1 MVRAELSCGRGVV
14 AETKIFSLTELFALD
29 NAGLIRTRREN
40 KKGTFFISN
49 LADQRE
55 VQKSS
60 AVLYITYINR
70 LRIFRIVTFPTF
82 GSSLS
87 ARLPPHLFQHFI
99 DDAPIDKLFEI
110 RQRLPLWPAQFRRSP
125 RFKKVFN

>member
-60 AVLYITYINR
+60 AVPYFTYINR
-70 LRIFRIVTFPTF
+70 LSIFRIVTFSAF
-82 GSSLS
+82 VSSLN
-87 ARLPPHLFQHFI
+87 ARLPAHFLLHFC
-99 DDAPIDKLFEI
+99 AK
-110 RQRLPLWPAQFRRSP
+110 ST
-125 RFKKVFN
+125 VH

>member
-1 MVRAELSCGRGVV
+1 MVRAELSCGCGVV

-60 AVLYITYINR
+60 AVPYITYITR
-70 LRIFRIVTFPTF
+70 LRIFRIVTFPAF

-87 ARLPPHLFQHFI
+87 GRLPAHLSQHL
-99 DDAPIDKLFEI
+99 ADKTSVDELF
-110 RQRLPLWPAQFRRSP
+110 
-125 RFKKVFN
+125 

>member
-1 MVRAELSCGRGVV
+1 MVRAELSCSCGVV

-60 AVLYITYINR
+60 AVPYITYINR
-70 LRIFRIVTFPTF
+70 HIFRIVTFPAF

-87 ARLPPHLFQHFI
+87 ARLPAHLSQHL
-99 DDAPIDKLFEI
+99 ADKTSVDELF
-110 RQRLPLWPAQFRRSP
+110 
-125 RFKKVFN
+125 